1 MKDLGIANQTINMGL
16 GKKISRRC
24 HQQHL
29 RTHLVQREFD
39 GHINLFLDF
48 FFKAFQRIDKC
59 GSRQTEV
66 IPNFVHL
73 ADDFVGIL
81 LPNTDRGQNFA
92 SGHRNLCRIDTEGA
106 VNRTTSAFGT
116 LMVVTIPVIN
126 DFLGQLG
133 CADQFRKVLAGDCE
147 ITTIDAA

>member
-1 MKDLGIANQTINMGL
+1 MKDLGIANKTINMGL

-24 HQQHL
+24 HQKHL
-29 RTHLVQREFD
+29 RTHLVQRKFD
-39 GHINLFLDF
+39 GHIDLFLDF
-48 FFKAFQRIDKC
+48 LFQAFERIDKR
-59 GSRQTEV
+59 GFRQTKV
-66 IPNFVHL
+66 IPYFVHL

-92 SGHRNLCRIDTEGA
+92 SSHRNLCRIDTEGA

-116 LMVVTIPVIN
+116 LMVVTIPVIY